1 MESTTKFS
9 PEYLSRDKA
18 LFTKYLD
25 TYVNKFNGARIGYGT
40 AGFRT
45 AAQYLEH
52 IAFRSGV
59 FASYLAKFYKGHV
72 IGVQITASH
81 NPNQDN
87 GIKFIGKD
95 ALMMKTEFEKYVEDF
110 ANIED
115 LTEAC
120 KMLEDFFVNKLN
132 NGQAIDW
139 NTEGHILIGCD
150 TRTSSPLLIGTL
162 MEAITF
168 SGSKYI
174 NFGEIT
180 TPQLHYMVLVFNK
193 KHRQDLPKF
202 DYKAEE
208 LLHKYYED
216 FGGAIQQAFDL
227 LTEMGLHDKNKRKT
241 VFIDCS
247 NGVGGIHQEKMT
259 QEYFNKVFDVVVLNS
274 RDTPNLNVDCGSE
287 FVQKEKK
294 VPSHLL
300 EYIDKHIPANVNLDD
315 VSFISY
321 DGDADRA
328 VAYRVERGSTFA
340 DLFEGDKMGALYAL
354 FCQRYLAKISELQ
367 NTLKG
372 IVDVKEDFSKWTIGA
387 ALTAYANGAAQ
398 QYYRD
403 TLKVTLMIEPTGV
416 KHLHRAAENFDI
428 GVYFESN
435 GHGTVVYNHDKIH
448 HLEEAVRIA
457 EVHHKNA
464 PEGQQQNAT
473 QLYYHLKLLY
483 LFLIEANQGVGDAIS
498 NFLNIETAL
507 AGLSLNAAGWKAI
520 YTDLE
525 NANSKVVV
533 KNKSVIKVS
542 HDQSRV
548 TAPIEIQNKIDEVC
562 AKYPMG
568 RAFIRPSGT
577 EDICRLYVEATTLA
591 DVKEIQKQIT
601 EYVLSNKDVN

>member
-1 MESTTKFS
+1 METTSRFV
-9 PEYLSRDKA
+9 PEYLKRDKD

-59 FASYLAKFYKGHV
+59 FASYMAKFYKGHV

-95 ALMMKTEFEKYVEDF
+95 ALMMKTEFEKCVEDF

-115 LTEAC
+115 LNEAC
-120 KMLEDFFVNKLN
+120 KMLEDFFVNQLN
-132 NGQAIDW
+132 NGQPVDW
-139 NTEGHILIGCD
+139 SQDGFILIGCD
-150 TRTSSPLLIGTL
+150 TRTSSPLLIGAL

-168 SGSKYI
+168 AGSKYI
-174 NFGEIT
+174 NFGEVT

-193 KHRQDLPKF
+193 KHRQNLPKF
-202 DYKAEE
+202 DYKSED
-208 LLHKYYED
+208 LLRTYYED
-216 FGGAIQQAFDL
+216 FGGAIIDAFDL
-227 LTEMGLHDKNKRKT
+227 LAEMGLNDKNKKKT

-247 NGVGGIHQEKMT
+247 NGVGGIHQEKLT
-259 QEYFNKVFDVVVLNS
+259 EEFFNKVFNVVVLNS

-287 FVQKEKK
+287 FVQKEKQ

-300 EYIDKHIPANVNLDD
+300 EYIDKNIPKEQNLDEI
-315 VSFISY
+315 SFISY

-328 VAYRVERGSTFA
+328 VAYRVERGSTYA

-354 FCQRYLAKISELQ
+354 FCQTYLKKITELQ
-367 NTLKG
+367 NELKG
-372 IVDVKEDFSKWTIGA
+372 SVDLKEDFSKWSIGA

-398 QYYRD
+398 KYYRD
-403 TLKVTLMIEPTGV
+403 TLKVHLMIEPTGV
-416 KHLHRAAENFDI
+416 KYLHRAAENFDI

-448 HLEEAVRIA
+448 VLEEAVKIA
-457 EVHHKNA
+457 EVFQKGNNDEKA
-464 PEGQQQNAT
+464 LK
-473 QLYYHLKLLY
+473 LYQHLKLLY

-498 NFLNIETAL
+498 NFLQIETAL
-507 AGLSLNAAGWKAI
+507 AGLGINATGWKAI
-520 YTDLE
+520 YADLE
-525 NANSKVVV
+525 NAHSKIVVR
-533 KNKSVIKVS
+533 NKSVIKVS

-548 TAPIEIQNKIDEVC
+548 TTPIAIQDKIDEIC
-562 AKYPMG
+562 AKYNMG

-577 EDICRLYVEATTLA
+577 EDICRLYVEATTLD
-591 DVKEIQKQIT
+591 DVKAIQKQIT